1 MADSFDEA
9 DGRDP
14 ASARPF
20 QRAPLPDAPS
30 DAGAGSGPPS
40 VHAFVAGSGTPP
52 PPRNPGAMTPAEAD
66 DDWDVEATLP
76 RSLRG
81 KNRPRPAKA
90 KAAPAGVERA
100 PRRTVRV
107 PGVAAV
113 TGYGRRLGSNVRD
126 PQTRL
131 VTWLLLAAT
140 LGATLFGAYWASIVA
155 DLPDQTDIAAARYA
169 RASVLY
175 TRYTD
180 NDTPDEE
187 EITRYSTENR
197 KWVPLDSIS
206 PYVVSALVAT
216 EDRRYF
222 RHSGIDVQRLGSS
235 IVKTIGGDPQGG
247 STVTMQFARNAFP
260 DLADDFTLT
269 RKLKEWIIAYS
280 LEGVHDKQAI
290 LEMYL
295 NTVPF
300 LYNAFGVEAAA
311 RTYFGKDA
319 NALTVD
325 EAATLVAMLKGPFL
339 YNPVPRDSVQE
350 DPNRIRHP
358 LNFVQTDRSRERR
371 NVVLSQMVVNDAVL
385 QEYSREFSYLSGF
398 ERVSEAFVDSI
409 AERPTVLRFKPITLE
424 DRLAPFFADAARR
437 ELERWAETNKL
448 NLQTAGLRVYT
459 TLDLTLQRAAEEA
472 IEAQTAA
479 LQRVADREWGK
490 WTRTETDSTGTRTI
504 SQDPVGTVLRRRPEL
519 VDQFIRQSEPYAV
532 AVRQGV
538 APDVALDSL
547 REDESFAD
555 SLRNR
560 MKAVEAAFVAM
571 EPGTRRVRAYVGGKG
586 FGDKQYDHA
595 SQARRQPGSTF
606 KPFVYAA
613 AMETGRWKP
622 TSSIRDSYTCR
633 EPDGSWWR
641 PTSQGSNG
649 ATFQLR
655 DAIKHSKNAAAVNLL
670 MSLGGRNVRDCAAGT
685 GPKKAAEVARRA
697 GLRVPTT
704 CEVPSLALG
713 VCEETLLDMTN
724 AYAAFAD
731 AGQRR
736 TPHFIERI
744 EDANGRVLADFRS
757 DPPRPA
763 IHPRAAYD
771 VLQMMRSVVQGGT
784 GVAINGYTGA
794 GAFQLAGKTGT
805 TQNGADGW
813 FMLLHPNLVMGAWVG
828 FDTPTISWKSN
839 YYQQGSHTALPIVG
853 SFFRRVRASDRKDV
867 LDPKATFAEPT
878 AGEIKPQKEETQ
890 AQTTAAPTRRRTPRR
905 TQEAA
910 PAEEAPVDAAPA
922 DEGSR
927 MIDIAPVRP
936 APASNDAPPP
946 PPPPS
951 NTGGGNGNSG
961 GNGGGNA
968 GGNGNGNGGT
978 RGGGNGNNGN
988 GNNGGGN
995 GNG

>member
-1 MADSFDEA
+1 M
-9 DGRDP
+9 
-14 ASARPF
+14 
-20 QRAPLPDAPS
+20 
-30 DAGAGSGPPS
+30 AGSGRPAS
-40 VHAFVAGSGTPP
+40 TPP
-52 PPRNPGAMTPAEAD
+52 AEDPD

-81 KNRPRPAKA
+81 TGRKPSRRPRASA
-90 KAAPAGVERA
+90 AAPAGVARA
-100 PRRTVRV
+100 DRRSLRV
-107 PGVAAV
+107 PGAAALRA
-113 TGYGRRLGSNVRD
+113 YGQRVQANLRD

-131 VTWLLLAAT
+131 VTGLVLAAT
-140 LGATLFGAYWASIVA
+140 LGAALFGVYWASIVA
-155 DLPDQTDIAAARYA
+155 DLPAQSDIAAARYA

-175 TRYTD
+175 TRYSD
-180 NDTPDEE
+180 NDTRDEE

-235 IVKTIGGDPQGG
+235 VVKTLAGDPQGG

-269 RKLKEWIIAYS
+269 RKLKEWIIAYA
-280 LEGVHDKQAI
+280 LEGVHDKRAI

-325 EAATLVAMLKGPFL
+325 ESATLVAMLKGTSL

-358 LNFVQTDRSRERR
+358 LHFVQTTRSRERR
-371 NVVLSQMVVNDAVL
+371 NVVLGQMVVNDDVL
-385 QEYSREFSYLSGF
+385 REYSQEFPYLSGF
-398 ERVSEAFVDSI
+398 ESVSQAFVDSI
-409 AERPTVLRFKPITLE
+409 AERPTALRFKPITLE

-437 ELERWAETNKL
+437 EIEQWAAARDL

-472 IEAQTAA
+472 IEAQTSA
-479 LQRVADREWGK
+479 LQRIADREWGK
-490 WTRTETDSTGTRTI
+490 WTRTETDSTGTRTV
-504 SQDPVGTVLRRRPEL
+504 SQDPVGSLLRRRPEL

-532 AVRQGV
+532 ALRQGL
-538 APDVALDSL
+538 APDVVLDSL
-547 REDESFAD
+547 RQDESFAD

-560 MKAVEAAFVAM
+560 MKTVEAAFVAM
-571 EPGTRRVRAYVGGKG
+571 EPTTRRVRAYVGGKG

-649 ATFQLR
+649 ATFALR
-655 DAIKHSKNAAAVNLL
+655 DALKHSKNAAAVNLL
-670 MSLGGRNVRDCAAGT
+670 MSLGGRNVRDCAGAA

-724 AYAAFAD
+724 AYSAFAD
-731 AGQRR
+731 GGQRR

-744 EDANGRVLADFRS
+744 EDANGRVLADFRTEA
-757 DPPRPA
+757 PRPA

-771 VLQMMRSVVQGGT
+771 VLQMMRGVVQGGT
-784 GVAINGYTGA
+784 GVAMNGYTGA
-794 GAFQLAGKTGT
+794 GDFQLAGKTGT

-828 FDTPTISWKSN
+828 FDTPTISWKSG

-853 SFFRRVRASDRKDV
+853 GFFRRVRASGAKDV
-867 LDPKATFAEPT
+867 LDPAATFAEPT
-878 AGEIKPQKEETQ
+878 AGEIKPQKEDVQ
-890 AQTTAAPTRRRTPRR
+890 AQTSAPTRRRAPRPVQR
-905 TQEAA
+905 DEPEA
-910 PAEEAPVDAAPA
+910 EAPSEPTPS

-946 PPPPS
+946 PPTPTPPS
-951 NTGGGNGNSG
+951 GGTGTGGGNGN
-961 GNGGGNA
+961 A
-968 GGNGNGNGGT
+968 
-978 RGGGNGNNGN
+978 GGGNGAAGGTRSGGNTGSGN
-988 GNNGGGN
+988 GTG
-995 GNG
+995 